1 MPTLGV
7 FSAFSASGQVA
18 TFFFFF
24 FGPEVKKSIMVG
36 DAR

>member
-24 FGPEVKKSIMVG
+24 GPEVKKSIMVG